1 MPQNVIKSNMLTGI
15 FFLILTI
22 YLFSNLFKKQVLH
35 FHRYEVTRFSVL
47 SFFSHRL
54 SRTESLFYYN
64 SGEMKCLPKT
74 RSSYCQCMIIN
85 RDGKTNADCNIQFKT
100 PKFQAKIQA
109 GYTKILF
116 PGI

>member
-1 MPQNVIKSNMLTGI
+1 MSSVFTDAKRSN
-15 FFLILTI
+15 
-22 YLFSNLFKKQVLH
+22 FS
-35 FHRYEVTRFSVL
+35 HRFL

-74 RSSYCQCMIIN
+74 RSSYCRCMIS
-85 RDGKTNADCNIQFKT
+85 RDGKTDADCNIQFKP
-100 PKFQAKIQA
+100 PKFQAKIQS

-116 PGI
+116 PGIKT